1 MNISRIFRRAINSA
15 VLLTLLGRTASAET
29 PTLVYFGTMSGK
41 KGTGIY
47 VSRLDRTSGQ
57 LSAPELAAE
66 TASPG
71 FLAIHPSQPFLF
83 SVGEMKNATRQPS
96 GAVNAW
102 AIDPKTGKLSF
113 LNQESSGGIG
123 PAHLTV
129 DKTGNLVLVAN
140 YGSGSV
146 SAIPIHAGHLGRPTA
161 FQQHAGSSINP
172 HRQREPHAH
181 SVNVDPANRFAFVA
195 DLGVD
200 AVMIYKFDSKTGTL
214 IPNNPREAA
223 VEPGSGPRHLAFH
236 PSARFAYVINEM
248 LCTITAF
255 AYDAKTGQLK
265 TLQTISTLP
274 AGQAVEP
281 SFSTAEVQVHP
292 SGKFLYGS
300 NRGHDT
306 IAAFA
311 IDEQTGQLSLLQH
324 ESTQGKIPRNF
335 GVDPNGE
342 FLLAANQNSDS
353 VVVFRIDAK
362 SGRIAPTGQK
372 VEVPSPVCVKF
383 LMPPMTQASR

>member
-1 MNISRIFRRAINSA
+1 MMF
-15 VLLTLLGRTASAET
+15 VLFGSGVTNTADANEL
-29 PTLVYFGTMSGK
+29 LVYFGTMSPK
-41 KGTGIY
+41 PGTGIY
-47 VSRLDRTSGQ
+47 VSRLDHESGH
-57 LSAPELAAE
+57 LSVPELAAE

-71 FLAIHPSQPFLF
+71 FLAIHPTQPFLF
-83 SVGEMKNATRQPS
+83 SVGRMKNATNQPR

-102 AIDPKTGKLSF
+102 AIDSTTGKLSF
-113 LNQESSGGIG
+113 LNQESSGGDG
-123 PAHLTV
+123 PAHVSV
-129 DKTGNLVLVAN
+129 DKTGNFVLVAN

-161 FQQHAGSSINP
+161 FVQHNGSSINP
-172 HRQREPHAH
+172 QRQKEPHAH

-200 AVMIYKFDSKTGTL
+200 AVMIYKFDSNKGTL
-214 IPNNPREAA
+214 VPNNPPEA
-223 VEPGSGPRHLAFH
+223 VIEPGSGPRHLAFH

-255 AYDAKTGQLK
+255 NYDAKTGQLK

-274 AGQAVEP
+274 DGQSVEP

-306 IAAFA
+306 IAVFA
-311 IDEQTGQLSLLQH
+311 IDEQTGTLSLLQH
-324 ESTQGKIPRNF
+324 ESTQGNIPRNF
-335 GVDPNGE
+335 GIDPTGA

-353 VVVFRIDAK
+353 VVVFRIDAT
-362 SGRIAPTGQK
+362 SGRISPTGQK

-383 LMPPMTQASR
+383 MQR